1 MNEEPFVALREGR
14 IGVFIVGGDYI
25 CIGRGKGRCG
35 EQEGEGV
42 GYILKCYWICRS
54 TAISE
59 QI

>member
-1 MNEEPFVALREGR
+1 MNEEPVVTVCEDR

-25 CIGRGKGRCG
+25 CIGRGKGRCR

-42 GYILKCYWICRS
+42 GYILKCYWRCGS
-54 TAISE
+54 TGISE